1 MHLPNVSDDQP
12 AMKAEAGPS
21 PLPWSIL
28 VVSAVAGCLWHL
40 VLLCLGAA
48 TFVAPD
54 VSGETANPQRLAARI
69 IRADAPGWAAGWY
82 QWDALWFVHLSRYG
96 YVLELGPDGVPAQSN
111 IAFTPGL
118 AIVEQA
124 LDRLTGSPWAAILG
138 FNVVADFAAML
149 GLAAIA
155 RRLTGSRSATI
166 WTIVAF
172 NAWPWRF
179 FLVAPYQEAAGA
191 ALTFWS
197 IETAMAGRI
206 GCSFLLALFSSAF
219 RLNAVGLLGGWAAGR
234 ATEAIRGPERK
245 LLLGQAFAAC
255 GVVVGW
261 AALLAFFRYEFGDA
275 SLGVT
280 IQRAWGRRP
289 PHLSGLIESLGS
301 PILHTMTGSEWL
313 DWAAACAVVSS
324 VPIVW
329 RKFGMSWGL
338 SVTGLS
344 VQALS
349 TGRVLSFGRFAVLAC
364 PFFVAI
370 GLAASRRPR
379 LAVVGCLLG
388 LSLQI
393 FLMQRFGH
401 GLFAG

>member
-1 MHLPNVSDDQP
+1 
-12 AMKAEAGPS
+12 
-21 PLPWSIL
+21 
-28 VVSAVAGCLWHL
+28 
-40 VLLCLGAA
+40 
-48 TFVAPD
+48 
-54 VSGETANPQRLAARI
+54 
-69 IRADAPGWAAGWY
+69 
-82 QWDALWFVHLSRYG
+82 
-96 YVLELGPDGVPAQSN
+96 
-111 IAFTPGL
+111 
-118 AIVEQA
+118 
-124 LDRLTGSPWAAILG
+124 
-138 FNVVADFAAML
+138 
-149 GLAAIA
+149 
-155 RRLTGSRSATI
+155 
-166 WTIVAF
+166 
-172 NAWPWRF
+172 
-179 FLVAPYQEAAGA
+179 
-191 ALTFWS
+191 
-197 IETAMAGRI
+197 
-206 GCSFLLALFSSAF
+206 
-219 RLNAVGLLGGWAAGR
+219 
-234 ATEAIRGPERK
+234 
-245 LLLGQAFAAC
+245 
-255 GVVVGW
+255 
-261 AALLAFFRYEFGDA
+261 
-275 SLGVT
+275 
-280 IQRAWGRRP
+280 
-289 PHLSGLIESLGS
+289 LIESLGS